1 MIGQAAKRLSAACWH
16 SVEAPTR
23 SARMAPTTGADYVR
37 AHEEVARMAREAL
50 GRGMELQR
58 GGQ

>member
-1 MIGQAAKRLSAACWH
+1 
-16 SVEAPTR
+16 
-23 SARMAPTTGADYVR
+23 MAPTTGADYVR